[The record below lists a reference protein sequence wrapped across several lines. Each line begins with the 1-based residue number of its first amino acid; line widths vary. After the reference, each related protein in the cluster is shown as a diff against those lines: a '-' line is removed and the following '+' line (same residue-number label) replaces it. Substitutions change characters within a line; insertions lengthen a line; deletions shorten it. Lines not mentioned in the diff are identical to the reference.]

1 MVGAAVHTCLV
12 CKVPESE
19 RGVVE
24 PEVPPLVFP
33 ILHIK

>member
-1 MVGAAVHTCLV
+1 MVVAAVHSLLV

-19 RGVVE
+19 KGVVG
-24 PEVPPLVFP
+24 PKVPPLVFP